1 MKSMVASALATSKQ
15 LGKGKAK
22 ENTLYGIPVD
32 LQEALVLEDL
42 LFVLM
47 VCAPLPPIVFFAED
61 VGASL
66 CQSEQLH
73 VPLVDCAEGGMTPL

>member
-1 MKSMVASALATSKQ
+1 M
-15 LGKGKAK
+15 
-22 ENTLYGIPVD
+22 E

-47 VCAPLPPIVFFAED
+47 VCAPLPPIVFFAEN

-66 CQSEQLH
+66 CQGEQLH